1 MPTLLDNDSF
11 IHKNERQ
18 EHQKDS
24 LWKSSFNSD
33 WRGSYCDEWL
43 RVDDENMNILLPL
56 NVDNVRNDW
65 EDDKAVWTAP
75 DCFTQ
80 MRPPHRTNC

>member
-56 NVDNVRNDW
+56 NVDNVQRLRGRQGRVNGTRLFHTD
-65 EDDKAVWTAP
+65 ASAS
-75 DCFTQ
+75 
-80 MRPPHRTNC
+80 